1 MTEWPLRVRA
11 KVRLGGLGPWL
22 LVGVLVRLPSMHPRC
37 RNPLPALRRAGQAIV
52 SVDNGEAHHALSM
65 TSLGSISVIPRGY
78 VARVAKK
85 VTMLRSILP
94 DCIIFGIA

>member
-1 MTEWPLRVRA
+1 MWPVRVRA
-11 KVRLGGLGPWL
+11 EDRLGGLGPWL

-37 RNPLPALRRAGQAIV
+37 RNPLPAVRRAGQAIV
-52 SVDNGEAHHALSM
+52 SVTNGEAHHALSM

-85 VTMLRSILP
+85 VRMLRSVLP
-94 DCIIFGIA
+94 DGIIFGIA